1 MPADKGDPVS
11 LNQGKNSSS
20 QVSENWGQQK
30 RLRGLAIIE
39 HRAEE
44 KAMDWR
50 KNWGICLPG
59 TSKLGR

>member
-1 MPADKGDPVS
+1 MPAGKGDPVS

-44 KAMDWR
+44 KAMD
-50 KNWGICLPG
+50 
-59 TSKLGR
+59 